1 MKLKLLF
8 MFTAAL
14 FCFNAQ
20 AQINNGDFSI
30 FDDNLGAD
38 GDTGSSDW
46 RFQANVDA
54 VGTAA
59 IITEFGGNY
68 VFETEVTTVPA
79 AAFKLRL
86 RQLNTLCP
94 ATSQKV
100 VLRAKGLTGTEQ
112 LKVQFDGD
120 GTDKPNATFNLTTSW
135 ADYELALP
143 ATSQGETNRFQFQ
156 FLTAGTYRIDD
167 VAFSD
172 EAPVLS
178 TADAVF
184 ATAKVW
190 LNSATDML
198 NVNGIEAE
206 AIDVF
211 SVNGKRIAT
220 YTQPERTISLKNLSS
235 GLYLVKVQAENA
247 SKVYKILK

>member
-1 MKLKLLF
+1 

-30 FDDNLGAD
+30 FDDDLGVD
-38 GDTGSSDW
+38 GDTGSTDW
-46 RFQANVDA
+46 RMQVGGAADA
-54 VGTAA
+54 TSA
-59 IITEFGGNY
+59 IITDLGNY
-68 VFETEVTTVPA
+68 VFEAVVTTPSDKA
-79 AAFKLRL
+79 WELRL
-86 RQLNTLCP
+86 RQEATECP
-94 ATSQKV
+94 ATSLKV

-120 GTDKPNATFNLTTSW
+120 GTDKPNTTFALTTSW